1 MSNLDVLS
9 WKDFR
14 IGDYFRVEK
23 GTRLTKQNM
32 IPGDIPFVGAS
43 SKNNGITSFIGNN
56 ACLHPAGSI
65 TVSYNGSVGE
75 AFYQSSEFWASDDVN
90 ILTPLQHIS
99 MNSMLFILPVLKSV
113 GRRYGYTNKWRQDA
127 MSNDTIKLPATE
139 SGEPDWEYMDDY
151 MRQTMAS
158 METAINM
165 LQDVELRQHSL
176 NLSSWRSFLI
186 QDLFVV
192 TKGARLTRAN
202 MIEGTTPFIGATLEN
217 NGITAYVGNTEHVH
231 PGGVMTVAYDGQ
243 KAMGKAFWQPKP
255 FWASDSVNVLYPKF
269 ELTRE
274 IALFLQPLFWEASKP
289 FSYDDKWGKEAM
301 ERTPIMLPVDA
312 QGDPDWEWMQQ
323 YMGRSL
329 NDAERTVEICRL
341 LG

>member
-99 MNSMLFILPVLKSV
+99 MNSMLFILPV
-113 GRRYGYTNKWRQDA
+113 
-127 MSNDTIKLPATE
+127 
-139 SGEPDWEYMDDY
+139 
-151 MRQTMAS
+151 
-158 METAINM
+158 TAVFF
-165 LQDVELRQHSL
+165 LFPEHLRL
-176 NLSSWRSFLI
+176 
-186 QDLFVV
+186 VAAV
-192 TKGARLTRAN
+192 T
-202 MIEGTTPFIGATLEN
+202 
-217 NGITAYVGNTEHVH
+217 
-231 PGGVMTVAYDGQ
+231 
-243 KAMGKAFWQPKP
+243 
-255 FWASDSVNVLYPKF
+255 
-269 ELTRE
+269 
-274 IALFLQPLFWEASKP
+274 
-289 FSYDDKWGKEAM
+289 
-301 ERTPIMLPVDA
+301 
-312 QGDPDWEWMQQ
+312 
-323 YMGRSL
+323 
-329 NDAERTVEICRL
+329 
-341 LG
+341 